1 MNKQLLRYLSL
12 IPALTLG
19 ACANL
24 TKPDFLPMADIH
36 LHFNWD
42 QEELVSAQEAIQLL
56 RDHNVVLAV
65 VTSTPAANAVKL
77 RKAGGDWIYPILSPY
92 LTGYSR
98 NNWFRDDTLLV
109 KMRKMLQTGQYYGIG
124 EVHSVVGLGP
134 ARDSKVFSGLVKLAD
149 EFDVPMLLHTEA
161 SSYKYFEKICTK
173 FPRVRFLWAHAGGIL
188 GPVDSETVLEKC
200 SNVWIEMSARDPHHY
215 GSFLNKDG
223 TIPTQWLRIFKKYPD
238 RFMTGTDPVWKAQ
251 ELHRWDRADEGWLH
265 YSMFNK
271 FHRDWLEQLPV
282 SLGEKIRLTNAQ
294 KFWRTKPAKYNF
306 L

>member
-1 MNKQLLRYLSL
+1 MNKHFLRLAHFIAALGLS
-12 IPALTLG
+12 
-19 ACANL
+19 ACASLN
-24 TKPDFLPMADIH
+24 TPDLPAMADIH

-42 QEELVSAQEAIQLL
+42 QEELVSAEEAVQLL
-56 RDHNVVLAV
+56 RKHNVVLAV

-77 RKAGGDWIYPILSPY
+77 RKAGGDWVYPILSPY

-98 NNWFRDDTLLV
+98 NNWFRGEQLLV

-134 ARDSKVFSGLVKLAD
+134 ARDSKVFTGLVKLAE

-161 SSYKYFEKICTK
+161 SSYEYFERICSK

-188 GPVDSETVLEKC
+188 GPTASEKILGKC
-200 SNVWIEMSARDPHHY
+200 SNVWIELSARDPHHY
-215 GSFLNKDG
+215 GSFLNQDG
-223 TIPTQWLRIFKKYPD
+223 SIPADWLRLFKKYPD

-265 YSMFNK
+265 YGMFNR
-271 FHRDWLEQLPV
+271 FHRNWMSQLPAE
-282 SLGEKIRLTNAQ
+282 LAQKIRLTNAQ
-294 KFWRTKPAKYNF
+294 AFMQMKR
-306 L
+306 